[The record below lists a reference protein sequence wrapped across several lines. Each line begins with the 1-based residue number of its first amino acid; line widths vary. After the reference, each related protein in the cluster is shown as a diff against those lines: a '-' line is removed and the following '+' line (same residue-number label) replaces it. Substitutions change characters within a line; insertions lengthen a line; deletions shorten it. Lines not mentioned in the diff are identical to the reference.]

1 MPVVTLASAL
11 ARWLPD
17 GSSRSVAVNATT
29 VRDALSDLFAVY
41 PTLRGYVLDE
51 RGNVRHH
58 VVVYVG
64 GDAVRDKADLTQ
76 AIPADA
82 EVHVFQAL
90 SGG

>member
-1 MPVVTLASAL
+1 MPIVSLASSL

-17 GSSRSVAVNATT
+17 GSARSVVVAGTS
-29 VRDALSDLFAVY
+29 VRAALDGVFAVY

-51 RGNVRHH
+51 GGAVRHH

-64 GDAVRDKADLTQ
+64 GDAVRDKDDLSLELT
-76 AIPADA
+76 PDA
-82 EVHVFQAL
+82 EVHIFQAL

>member
-17 GSSRSVAVNATT
+17 GSARSVVVNATT
-29 VRDALSDLFAVY
+29 VRDALSELFAVY

-64 GDAVRDKADLTQ
+64 GDAVRDKADLSQ
-76 AIPADA
+76 PLPATA
-82 EVHVFQAL
+82 EVHIFQAL
-90 SGG
+90 SRG

>member
-1 MPVVTLASAL
+1 MPVVTLASSL

-17 GSSRSVAVNATT
+17 GSARSVAVNATT
-29 VRDALSDLFAVY
+29 VRDALSELFAVY

-64 GDAVRDKADLTQ
+64 GDAVRDKADLSQPLPT
-76 AIPADA
+76 AA
-82 EVHVFQAL
+82 EVHIFQAL